1 MAETTTGFLEEA
13 PGVKS
18 MTRLCAAALTVGAL
32 IIIVAV
38 AIVAVKGDDSAVVVQ
53 VADAKNLRRALML
66 TSELAD
72 ATAIPRTSRRSRRA
86 SRSSRKVE
94 TR

>member
-18 MTRLCAAALTVGAL
+18 MTRLCAAALTIGAL

-38 AIVAVKGDDSAVVVQ
+38 AIVAVKGDDSAVAIITAAIAPLVPI
-53 VADAKNLRRALML
+53 AGGIWAALKERA
-66 TSELAD
+66 
-72 ATAIPRTSRRSRRA
+72 
-86 SRSSRKVE
+86 
-94 TR
+94 